1 MDPRTRLFEHHRH
14 TLEGLAYRMLGTRAD
29 ALDVVQETFIKWNQA
44 DVDQLRDARAWLV
57 TVCSRIALNAL
68 QSARAR
74 RELYVG
80 TWLPEP
86 FLPADTGDPERERQL
101 DETVSAALMLALER
115 LSPAERGAFLLHE
128 VFGHSFDEIAA
139 ILGRPSAA
147 CRKLASRARTRVRD
161 ARPKFTA
168 SAAEH
173 RRLMTAFVNAARAG
187 QCDEL
192 RGLLAARVELHA
204 DGGGK
209 ALAVAEVLHGRD
221 AVSEFLVRVWS
232 ALLASTTHHSVT
244 PRWFNGAPGVLIH
257 EDGRLTTA
265 LTVSVEHGQ
274 IRRIYGHKNPDK
286 LAAFA
291 TDAGEIS
298 RSRVQAS

>member
-1 MDPRTRLFEHHRH
+1 
-14 TLEGLAYRMLGTRAD
+14 MLGARAD
-29 ALDVVQETFIKWNQA
+29 ALDVVQETFLKWNQT
-44 DVDQLRDARAWLV
+44 DVDQLRDPRAWLV
-57 TVCSRIALNAL
+57 TVCSRLALNAL

-74 RELYVG
+74 RERYVG

-86 FLPADTGDPERERQL
+86 YLAADTGDPEHARQL

-128 VFGHSFDEIAA
+128 VFGHSFDEISR
-139 ILGRPSAA
+139 ILGKPSAA
-147 CRKLASRARTRVRD
+147 CRKLASRARARVRD

-173 RRLMTAFVNAARAG
+173 RRLVLAVVDAARG
-187 QCDEL
+187 GRVDEL
-192 RGLLAARVELHA
+192 RDLLAAEVELHA

-209 ALAVAEVLHGRD
+209 AVAVAEVLRGPG
-221 AVSEFLVRVWS
+221 AVAGFLVRVWS
-232 ALLASTTHHSVT
+232 ALLASTAAHSVT
-244 PRWFNGAPGVLIH
+244 PRWFNGSPGGLVH

-265 LTVSVEHGQ
+265 LTISVEAGR

-291 TDAGEIS
+291 ATVADRATACCGPP
-298 RSRVQAS
+298 A